1 MAQADQQVQNAS
13 FPAVR
18 ADINDNL
25 AALFSQSSGVSA
37 PSATV
42 AFQPWIDTSS
52 SPAVWKVRN
61 GTNTGWVT
69 VGTIDSTTFAAG
81 GVTPITSGGTGA
93 ITAAAALAA
102 LLPSQT
108 GNSGKGLTTD
118 GTTAS
123 WGIIAAGSSIQ
134 VFTATGT
141 YTPTPGKTTFLV
153 FATGGGGG
161 SGALYSAIGSIGG
174 GGGAGTAVRLYS
186 TAEMGSS
193 ASITIGAGGTGGLY
207 PGNVP
212 QAGGTGGTTTFDPG
226 GTGLTITGTGGGGSA
241 GAGVN
246 SGGVT
251 DGQAGGG
258 GSSTNSLLNVTGQ
271 RGGAPTR
278 TGYSAGGTS
287 FWAGVG
293 GGGYGVFHTSAASS
307 TGIAGTTGCVVVL
320 EF

>member
-1 MAQADQQVQNAS
+1 MAQADQQVQNAA

-25 AALFSQSSGVSA
+25 AALFSQSSGASA
-37 PSATV
+37 PSVAV

-61 GTNTGWVT
+61 ATNTGWIT
-69 VGTIDSTTFAAG
+69 VGTLDATTFAAG

-123 WGIIAAGSSIQ
+123 WGVIAAGASLQ

-141 YTPTPGKTTFLV
+141 YTPTAGKTTFLV
-153 FATGGGGG
+153 FATGGGSGG
-161 SGALYSAIGSIGG
+161 IFSTSAAHPGAAG
-174 GGGAGTAVRLYS
+174 GTAVRLYS
-186 TAEMGSS
+186 LTEMGST
-193 ASITIGAGGTGGLY
+193 ASVSIGAGG
-207 PGNVP
+207 VP
-212 QAGGTGGTTTFDPG
+212 AAAGGSTVFDPG
-226 GTGLTITGTGGGGSA
+226 GTGLTITGNGASTGSSSSPPTGGGSVNSQLSINGGNASRPTTANLSYVWGASSFWGSA
-241 GAGVN
+241 I
-246 SGGVT
+246 
-251 DGQAGGG
+251 GGG
-258 GSSTNSLLNVTGQ
+258 GFGYVNTSGGS
-271 RGGAPTR
+271 GGA
-278 TGYSAGGTS
+278 GSSGA
-287 FWAGVG
+287 
-293 GGGYGVFHTSAASS
+293 VF
-307 TGIAGTTGCVVVL
+307 IL

>member
-1 MAQADQQVQNAS
+1 MAQADQQVQNSS

-37 PSATV
+37 PAVTV
-42 AFQPWIDTSS
+42 AFQPWIDISS

-61 GTNTGWVT
+61 ATNTGWIT
-69 VGTIDSTTFAAG
+69 VGTLDAATFAVG

-123 WGIIAAGSSIQ
+123 WGVIAAGASLQ

-141 YTPTPGKTTFLV
+141 YTPTAGKTTFLV
-153 FATGGGGG
+153 FATGGGSCGFNGATAYPGAGG
-161 SGALYSAIGSIGG
+161 
-174 GGGAGTAVRLYS
+174 GTAVRLYS
-186 TAEMGSS
+186 LTEMGST
-193 ASITIGAGGTGGLY
+193 ASVSVGAGGTTGS
-207 PGNVP
+207 
-212 QAGGTGGTTTFDPG
+212 GGTTTFDPG
-226 GTGLTITGTGGGGSA
+226 GTGLTITGIGGTAATGGVTTPALGGGSTNSQLAMNGGHGARPITASNSYVWGASSFWGSGIGGGGHGYTPGVGASA
-241 GAGVN
+241 GFA
-246 SGGVT
+246 
-251 DGQAGGG
+251 
-258 GSSTNSLLNVTGQ
+258 
-271 RGGAPTR
+271 
-278 TGYSAGGTS
+278 
-287 FWAGVG
+287 
-293 GGGYGVFHTSAASS
+293 
-307 TGIAGTTGCVVVL
+307 GCVFIL

>member
-1 MAQADQQVQNAS
+1 MAQADQQVQNAA

-25 AALFSQSSGVSA
+25 AALFSQSSGASA
-37 PSATV
+37 PSVTV

-61 GTNTGWVT
+61 ATNTGWIT
-69 VGTIDSTTFAAG
+69 VGTLDATTFAAG

-123 WGIIAAGSSIQ
+123 WGVIAAGASLQ

-141 YTPTPGKTTFLV
+141 YTPTAGKTTFLV
-153 FATGGGGG
+153 FATGGG
-161 SGALYSAIGSIGG
+161 S
-174 GGGAGTAVRLYS
+174 GGAGSTNGTGYPGAGGGTAVRLYS
-186 TAEMGSS
+186 LTEMGST
-193 ASITIGAGGTGGLY
+193 ASVTVGNGGSGGA
-207 PGNVP
+207 VM
-212 QAGGTGGTTTFDPG
+212 GTGGTTTFDPG
-226 GTGLTITGTGGGGSA
+226 GTGLTITGIGGGTGAPAPGGGSTNSQLTINGGHGARLITASNTIVYGASSFWGSAIGGGGTGSTQGGGSA
-241 GAGVN
+241 GGAG
-246 SGGVT
+246 
-251 DGQAGGG
+251 A
-258 GSSTNSLLNVTGQ
+258 
-271 RGGAPTR
+271 
-278 TGYSAGGTS
+278 
-287 FWAGVG
+287 
-293 GGGYGVFHTSAASS
+293 VF
-307 TGIAGTTGCVVVL
+307 IL

>member
-1 MAQADQQVQNAS
+1 MAQADQQVQNAA

-25 AALFSQSSGVSA
+25 AALFSQSSGASA
-37 PSATV
+37 PSVAV

-61 GTNTGWVT
+61 ATNTGWIT
-69 VGTIDSTTFAAG
+69 VGTLDATTFAAG

-123 WGIIAAGSSIQ
+123 WGVIAAGASLQ

-141 YTPTPGKTTFLV
+141 YTPTAGKTTFLV
-153 FATGGGGG
+153 FATGGG
-161 SGALYSAIGSIGG
+161 S
-174 GGGAGTAVRLYS
+174 GGAGSSGGTGYPGAGGGTAVRLYNL
-186 TAEMGSS
+186 TEMGST
-193 ASITIGAGGTGGLY
+193 ASITVGNGGSGGATM
-207 PGNVP
+207 
-212 QAGGTGGTTTFDPG
+212 GTGGTTTFDPG
-226 GTGLTITGTGGGGSA
+226 GTGLTITGIGGSTGAPAAGGGS
-241 GAGVN
+241 
-246 SGGVT
+246 
-251 DGQAGGG
+251 
-258 GSSTNSLLNVTGQ
+258 TNSQLAIN
-271 RGGAPTR
+271 GGHGARPIT
-278 TGYSAGGTS
+278 TSNAVVYGASS
-287 FWAGVG
+287 FWGSAIG
-293 GGGYGVFHTSAASS
+293 GGGYGYTAGSGSAGGGGAVF
-307 TGIAGTTGCVVVL
+307 IL

>member
-1 MAQADQQVQNAS
+1 MAQADQQVQNSS

-37 PSATV
+37 PAVTV

-61 GTNTGWVT
+61 ATNTGWIT
-69 VGTIDSTTFAAG
+69 VGTIDATTFAVG

-123 WGIIAAGSSIQ
+123 WGVIAAGASLQ

-141 YTPTPGKTTFLV
+141 YTPTAGKTTFLV

-161 SGALYSAIGSIGG
+161 AGAAKVNTQSAASGG
-174 GGGAGTAVRLYS
+174 GGGGGTAVRLYS
-186 TAEMGSS
+186 LAEMGST
-193 ASITIGAGGTGGLY
+193 ASVTIGGGGSGGLFSTTSS
-207 PGNVP
+207 
-212 QAGGTGGTTTFDPG
+212 GGTGGTTTFTPS
-226 GTGLTITGTGGGGSA
+226 GTGVDISG
-241 GAGVN
+241 
-246 SGGVT
+246 SGGV
-251 DGQAGGG
+251 GSPGAFNSIGNGAGGG
-258 GSSTNSLLNVTGQ
+258 GATNSLVNVSGQ
-271 RGGAPTR
+271 RGG
-278 TGYSAGGTS
+278 GGTS
-287 FWAGVG
+287 TSNASGGATFWAGGAGSGASGTLGSGNGASGTG
-293 GGGYGVFHTSAASS
+293 GA
-307 TGIAGTTGCVVVL
+307 VVIL